1 MIRSK
6 ALQAG
11 KGREEK
17 NHLKVGGGPEGDRG
31 RGSREIPSRNFE
43 LTHKKERV
51 NKALLPHF
59 CRCSFVSYLFF
70 LRKKTSTHFPGIC
83 SPTNFYNNKHT
94 CTHDN
99 VTRVI
104 SHARIPFFLATARGC
119 CSSRSECPTEEADG
133 GRRTLSS
140 FSSFPAV
147 GASPPLL
154 FSSLREGTS
163 APKAKR
169 GRGECLSSQR
179 GRGRRRPPINFRPSK
194 KKRPPKAVS

>member
-11 KGREEK
+11 KGREER
-17 NHLKVGGGPEGDRG
+17 NHLKDGGGTEEER
-31 RGSREIPSRNFE
+31 RGSREIPAGNFE
-43 LTHKKERV
+43 STQKKKGQTRFSCPTFVDIVLCLTFS
-51 NKALLPHF
+51 F
-59 CRCSFVSYLFF
+59 CGSQ
-70 LRKKTSTHFPGIC
+70 TSTHFPGIVQR
-83 SPTNFYNNKHT
+83 TFIMIIT
-94 CTHDN
+94 RDN

-104 SHARIPFFLATARGC
+104 SHARIFFFLARARGC
-119 CSSRSECPTEEADG
+119 CPSRSECPTEGADG
-133 GRRTLSS
+133 GRRRTLSS

-147 GASPPLL
+147 SASPPLL

-179 GRGRRRPPINFRPSK
+179 GRGRKRPPINFRPSK
-194 KKRPPKAVS
+194 KKKAS